1 MKSYSIAENVPKKV
15 KDDLKKYSELT
26 QLLLFNRGIKS
37 IEEAEVFLNPDYER
51 DTHDPFLILNM
62 DRVVKRILN
71 AIKKNEKIFI
81 YGDYDCDG
89 IPGSVILH
97 DFFKKI
103 GYKNFENYIPH
114 RNDEGYGLNKKA
126 IKEFAKNKVTLLIT
140 VDLGITDVDEV
151 ELANKLGIDVII
163 TDHHLSNGK
172 LPKAYA
178 ILNSKQ
184 EDCNY
189 PDDMLCGAGVA
200 FKLVQALLQK
210 GNFEIKEGWEK
221 WLLDMAGLSTIA
233 DMVPLIG
240 ENRTIA
246 YFGLKVLAKSRR
258 PGLLNLF
265 RKTKIRQELI
275 TEDDISFMIAP
286 RINAASRIGIPME
299 AFNLLS
305 VDIESSAARLA
316 ERLHEL
322 NDERKHIVSGII
334 RNVKKTLSKRD
345 IGHVIVVGN
354 PDWRVGVLGIIAS
367 NIMEEYNK
375 TVFVWGK
382 DGNSVIKGSCRSDG
396 SVNLVK
402 LMEGT
407 TKDTFLSIGGHE
419 MSGGFSIMHD
429 KIHLVEDELN
439 RSYEKNK
446 KEIHDE
452 NIIID
457 KKMDI
462 DDVLWGEYKE
472 IEKFSPFGM
481 GNLKPIF
488 LFENI
493 EIVGLKKFGKAKE
506 HLELSFQKSNGS
518 NVQAISFFSDEDS
531 FQAEKL
537 EIGKRINLVASFDKS
552 TFRGI
557 PELRLRIVDI
567 NKTS

>member
-1 MKSYSIAENVPKKV
+1 MKSHSIAENVPEKV
-15 KDDLKKYSELT
+15 KDNLKQYPELT
-26 QLLLFNRGIKS
+26 QLLLFNRGIESADK
-37 IEEAEVFLNPDYER
+37 AEIFLNPDYER

-62 DRVVKRILN
+62 DKAVERVLD

-103 GYKNFENYIPH
+103 GYENFENYIPH

-126 IKEFAKNKVTLLIT
+126 VKEFAKNKVTLLIT
-140 VDLGITDVDEV
+140 VDLGITDVEEV
-151 ELANKLGIDVII
+151 ELANELGIDVVI

-172 LPKAYA
+172 LPEAYT

-184 EDCNY
+184 KDCEY

-210 GNFEIKEGWEK
+210 GDFGINEGWEK

-286 RINAASRIGIPME
+286 RINAASRIGAPIE

-305 VDIESSAARLA
+305 ADIESSAAGLA

-322 NDERKHIVSGII
+322 NNERKHIVAGIMKDA
-334 RNVKKTLSKRD
+334 KKTLSKRD
-345 IGHVIVVGN
+345 IRNVIIIGN
-354 PDWRVGVLGIIAS
+354 PNWRVGVLGIVA
-367 NIMEEYNK
+367 NNVMEEHK
-375 TVFVWGK
+375 KPAFVWGK
-382 DGNSVIKGSCRSDG
+382 DGNGIIKGSCRSDG
-396 SVNLVK
+396 SVDLVE
-402 LMEGT
+402 LMEGAN
-407 TKDTFLSIGGHE
+407 KEIFINIGGHE
-419 MSGGFSIMHD
+419 MSGGFSVLPD
-429 KIHLVEDELN
+429 KIHLIEDELN
-439 RSYEKNK
+439 KSYEKNK
-446 KEIHDE
+446 KKVNDE
-452 NIIID
+452 DITID

-462 DDVLWGEYKE
+462 GGVSWETYKE
-472 IEKFSPFGM
+472 IEKFAPFGM
-481 GNLKPIF
+481 GNLKPVF

-493 EIVGLKKFGKAKE
+493 EIAGLKKFGKNKE
-506 HLELSFQKSNGS
+506 HIQLDFNKVSALKFFADENSFQTG
-518 NVQAISFFSDEDS
+518 
-531 FQAEKL
+531 KL
-537 EIGKRINLVASFDKS
+537 EVGKRINLIASFDKS
-552 TFRGI
+552 VFRGT

-567 NKTS
+567 I